1 MVTNIAQRLTMFW
14 FLSATIV
21 FSFYLGDM
29 GSIMNPTRT
38 SVPNKISDD
47 GEIPMRYEALYLHDR
62 IRSTTG

>member
-1 MVTNIAQRLTMFW
+1 MFW
-14 FLSATIV
+14 FLSAAIV

-47 GEIPMRYEALYLHDR
+47 GDIPIRYEALYLHDR
-62 IRSTTG
+62 IRSTTV